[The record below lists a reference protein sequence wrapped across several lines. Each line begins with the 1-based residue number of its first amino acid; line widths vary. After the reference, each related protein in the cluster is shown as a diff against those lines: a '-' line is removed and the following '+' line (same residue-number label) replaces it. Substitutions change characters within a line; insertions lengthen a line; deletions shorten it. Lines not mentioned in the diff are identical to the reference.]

1 MVYNAVYLFVTTNR
15 TQLLL
20 IADEDVGLVANLLG
34 DLTHVVTTGEAVV
47 SFGLIPVRQHI
58 NLIGFGALLGRVLS
72 GLGLHDVLPGSVVL
86 LNRLVLLGVGL
97 FLVLWLVTHD
107 NVVVIASV
115 FKPLVPAV
123 NVDVRVLGAVGE
135 RLVGVLGVDGLTGAE
150 GLRIAVAGE
159 NGLVGRVLLAGDG
172 GLEGIVDIDG
182 VGRALVER
190 AAVRRVGDAGLPR
203 CGLGGGAPYLR
214 GNPPPRSIFCVRGL
228 SGWAYAITG
237 ANAEIGADVQ
247 VIAAVRTTLTKG
259 LPQVLMA

>member
-1 MVYNAVYLFVTTNR
+1 MVFLRNPIHRAADDGFVAADGAE
-15 TQLLL
+15 LLL
-20 IADEDVGLVANLLG
+20 VANEDVGLVANLLG
-34 DLTHVVTTGEAVV
+34 DLTHVVAAGEAVV
-47 SFGLIPVRQHI
+47 GFGLIPVRQQI
-58 NLIGFGALLGRVLS
+58 NLIGFGALLGGVLS
-72 GLGLHDVLPGSVVL
+72 GLNLRDVLLGSVVL

-97 FLVLWLVTHD
+97 FLDLRLVTHD

-123 NVDVRVLGAVGE
+123 SVDVGVLGAVGE

-190 AAVRRVGDAGLPR
+190 TTVRRVGDAGLLAG
-203 CGLGGGAPYLR
+203 GLDGAAP
-214 GNPPPRSIFCVRGL
+214 
-228 SGWAYAITG
+228 
-237 ANAEIGADVQ
+237 
-247 VIAAVRTTLTKG
+247 
-259 LPQVLMA
+259 